1 MDWIRCLDLPNGDW
15 PYLLIGLCG
24 TILGFLALWFVANV
38 IRSALQGPLSRG
50 SAKTLSRSS
59 GNWKASATRVM

>member
-1 MDWIRCLDLPNGDW
+1 MTWIRSLDLPNAGW

-38 IRSALQGPLSRG
+38 IRSAIHGLLSRG

-59 GNWKASATRVM
+59 GN